1 MQKKAYIHPSMEI
14 RIVEVESLL
23 GAPSKWEISGE
34 GGTGNSILIENNDG
48 ENLENIDEVT
58 G

>member
-23 GAPSKWEISGE
+23 GAPSNWGVSGE
-34 GGTGNSILIENNDG
+34 GGTENPIQIDNNDG
-48 ENLENIDEVT
+48 EDPEDIDEVT